1 MAATG
6 VLAQAYS
13 NVVTRLQAAGLV
25 VVTDPRNARPMSVFV
40 ELPSADVFNSNIV
53 DVTITM
59 RILAAPPGNQDSAD
73 YLLTTAN
80 TIHQALGGITTVGPS
95 TALIGDQ
102 NVPAYDMTAR
112 VATRRT

>member
-6 VLAQAYS
+6 VLAEAYN
-13 NVVTRLQAAGLV
+13 NVVTRLQTAGLV
-25 VVTDPRNARPMSVFV
+25 VVTDPRNARPLSVFV
-40 ELPSADVFNSNIV
+40 ELPAAQAFNSNIV
-53 DVTITM
+53 DVTIQM
-59 RILAAPPGNQDSAD
+59 RILAAPPGNQDSAE

-80 TIHQALGGITTVGPS
+80 TIHNALGGITTIGPS

-102 NVPAYDMTAR
+102 NIPAYDLTAR